1 MIKLFFIAFNVL
13 IYNSDHRVCSFFIFS
28 VMIIRLL
35 INSISYFVVNRCS
48 CVLNF
53 SKESSIIIY
62 CYIHY
67 PKYDIGFTNYDK
79 YSHLISTF
87 ICKNKSYI
95 INKRTSKRNIA
106 RNIRLMCDLKNK
118 YSLIYPELIKGLD
131 KFNKGKSFYFVSKE
145 ISEEIL
151 KTYDISYRQY
161 LSIELYSNKFY
172 YDWDSE
178 CLLEINKNQFPVIYL
193 EC

>member
-1 MIKLFFIAFNVL
+1 M
-13 IYNSDHRVCSFFIFS
+13 
-28 VMIIRLL
+28 
-35 INSISYFVVNRCS
+35 
-48 CVLNF
+48 
-53 SKESSIIIY
+53 EY

-67 PKYDIGFTNYDK
+67 PKYDVGFTSYDK
-79 YSHLISTF
+79 YSHLTSTF

-95 INKRTSKRNIA
+95 INKRTSQRNIA

-118 YSLIYPELIKGLD
+118 YSLIYSELIKALD
-131 KFNKGKSFYFVSKE
+131 KFNKGKSFYFVSKQ

-178 CLLEINKNQFPVIYL
+178 CLLEINKNQFPVIYI
-193 EC
+193 ECSLLKTTMSLI